1 MRFSDILLELKK
13 IVSYKSFDISVRK
26 TDVQP
31 PYVAVVTSQATGKET
46 LKTGGKSEQEALDS
60 ARQAIDKRESDA
72 PTITSVGSTSV
83 LLNINASGE
92 VLDDPSIYNDVYA
105 KISKDDNG
113 PTLVIANEVYDIAD
127 LVADGFTKSYDRRSL
142 SSRKEETFPQVMF
155 KASNKNLSQAGVK
168 DNGRYTID
176 TTGEYK
182 DDAEHTVYP
191 LQFQSITI
199 SQDDKFRSNKP
210 GLTIGSRRDQ

>member
-72 PTITSVGSTSV
+72 PTITSVGGTSV
-83 LLNINASGE
+83 LLNVKGSGE

-113 PTLVIANEVYDIAD
+113 PTLVIGNEIYDIAD

-142 SSRKEETFPQVMF
+142 SGRKEETFPQVMF

-182 DDAEHTVYP
+182 DGADHTVYP